1 MSARPECAAGMVTGA
16 AHDSLV
22 FRPIRVCFGE
32 NTTINADIGSEGIR
46 LASDEVAGFAKA
58 FESGRLTLCEGIFT
72 ATQHEVK
79 ATISQILFSKP
90 KVWREGLCRMPLA
103 FARQRSVSM
112 RRNSGERT

>member
-1 MSARPECAAGMVTGA
+1 MSARTECAAGMVTGA

-32 NTTINADIGSEGIR
+32 NTPINADIGSEGTR
-46 LASDEVAGFAKA
+46 LASDEVAGFARA
-58 FESGRLTLCEGIFT
+58 FELGRFTLFEGIFT
-72 ATQHEVK
+72 SPQHEVK
-79 ATISQILFSKP
+79 EAISQTLFSRP
-90 KVWREGLCRMPLA
+90 KAWREGLCRMLLA